1 MCSNQL
7 SYVARYYH
15 ILRWLGYLDSN
26 QGMPVSK
33 TGALPL
39 GDTPMTVAVNRYI
52 EEKWLGY
59 LDSNQGMPVS
69 KTGALP
75 LGDTPS
81 VQRLRVNGAGGE
93 T

>member
-1 MCSNQL
+1 MRKIPSRQSAN
-7 SYVARYYH
+7 
-15 ILRWLGYLDSN
+15 
-26 QGMPVSK
+26 
-33 TGALPL
+33 
-39 GDTPMTVAVNRYI
+39 I

-81 VQRLRVNGAGGE
+81 VQRFLVNGAGGE

>member
-1 MCSNQL
+1 
-7 SYVARYYH
+7 
-15 ILRWLGYLDSN
+15 
-26 QGMPVSK
+26 MPVSK

-39 GDTPMTVAVNRYI
+39 GDTPITSALNAKISKKM
-52 EEKWLGY
+52 WLGY

-81 VQRLRVNGAGGE
+81 VQRYKLNGAGGE

>member
-7 SYVARYYH
+7 SYVARVF
-15 ILRWLGYLDSN
+15 LRWLGYLDSN

-39 GDTPMTVAVNRYI
+39 GDTPMTVAVIRKL

-81 VQRLRVNGAGGE
+81 VQRFYGNGAGGE